1 MTHDDFVRVE
11 MILALENAALDAQK
25 AGWLEE
31 VWQPLV
37 VTASFL
43 RDRFFDDRPKIDW
56 EGLEL

>member
-31 VWQPLV
+31 VWQPFV
-37 VTASFL
+37 VAASFL